1 MTNKTITINS
11 VQLTGNGAAVSCE
24 HDLTLPQSWH
34 HINYT
39 QAKAKKWLK
48 SQHDMTAMAF
58 EHLIATD
65 TRPKAFVDGD
75 EVILSLRGMNL
86 NHGASPEDMIS
97 IRVWIKGDCMVT
109 SCNRNSRS
117 ISYLKE
123 ALKAGKGAK
132 NISELLLDLLD
143 QLANFTGQF
152 IDELEDLLDFEE
164 DNISVNDYE
173 RFHPKMNKMRR
184 QMAFVKR
191 YLSPQREA
199 LDRLYRNKSGAFN
212 ESFYE
217 QLYLQIDKFL
227 FILEN
232 LDLVKERALS
242 LQEQYLAFIGHQQ
255 NSRLYV
261 LAIISA
267 VFLPLTFL
275 SGLMG
280 MNVGGLPGTEAT
292 YAFWLVSGVCVVLTV
307 LLLFWF
313 KRKKWF

>member
-1 MTNKTITINS
+1 MTEKTSTMTS
-11 VQLTGNGAAVSCE
+11 VQLTGDGAAIACE
-24 HDLTLPQSWH
+24 HDLTLAHSWH

-39 QAKAKKWLK
+39 QPKAKKWLK
-48 SQHDMTAMAF
+48 TQPDISPMAF

-65 TRPKAFVDGD
+65 TRPKAIVDGD
-75 EVILSLRGMNL
+75 EVILSLRGMNF
-86 NHGASPEDMIS
+86 NKGASPEEMIS
-97 IRVWIKGDCMVT
+97 IRVWIKDDCMVT
-109 SCNRNSRS
+109 SCNRSSRS

-123 ALKAGKGAK
+123 ALKDGKGAK
-132 NISELLLDLLD
+132 NTNELLLNLID
-143 QLANFTGQF
+143 QLADFADQF
-152 IDELEDLLDFEE
+152 IDDLEDLLDFEE
-164 DNISVNDYE
+164 DNISVNDFE
-173 RFHPKMNKMRR
+173 RFHPKMNKLRR
-184 QMAFVKR
+184 QIAFVKR

-199 LDRLYRNKSGAFN
+199 LDRLYRNKSVAFT

-217 QLYLQIDKFL
+217 QLYLQIDKFI

-267 VFLPLTFL
+267 IFLPLTFL
-275 SGLMG
+275 SGLLG
-280 MNVGGLPGTEAT
+280 MNVGGLPGVEAP
-292 YAFWLVSGVCVVLTV
+292 YAFWAVSGACLILTV
-307 LLLFWF
+307 LLLVWF